1 MNFFKLLLKY
11 HVFEIFGFSFLIL
24 GTLIF
29 ALIQYSKTDI
39 QNLNNEIND
48 ELLVVQKNQSTD
60 LPEDDKSEN
69 NNQIKIDAGIIVNQ
83 DEDNTDPYADLP
95 TNFQIYQKSIFDI
108 FEDKTPKSIM
118 IKEIG
123 LKSQINELDIVD
135 LGDSSSYETPKNV
148 VGYIPESVKPGEKG
162 KSWYFGHLESF
173 IKKEGKVFHMLPKI
187 PELMQFDPYI
197 FVHIE
202 TNSKTFVYQI
212 HKTEVIPKD
221 DLVLEIDAESP
232 EIVLVTCVPSFLY
245 HSRLLVHAKLIG
257 EY

>member
-11 HVFEIFGFSFLIL
+11 RVFEIFGFSFLIV
-24 GTLIF
+24 GTLIYGF
-29 ALIQYSKTDI
+29 IQYSKKDI
-39 QNLNNEIND
+39 QDLNNEIND
-48 ELLVVQKNQSTD
+48 EILVVQKKQSTA
-60 LPEDDKSEN
+60 LSEDYKSEN
-69 NNQIKIDAGIIVNQ
+69 NNQKKIDAGIIANQ
-83 DEDNTDPYADLP
+83 DEDNIDPYADLP
-95 TNFQIYQKSIFDI
+95 SNFQIYQKSIFDI
-108 FEDKTPKSIM
+108 FEDKTPQSIM

-123 LKSQINELDIVD
+123 LKSQIKELDIID
-135 LGDSSSYETPKNV
+135 LGDTSSYETPKNV
-148 VGYIPESVKPGEKG
+148 VGYIPESVKPGQKG

-173 IKKEGKVFHMLPKI
+173 IKNEGKVFHMLPKI
-187 PELMQFDPYI
+187 PELMKSDPYI